1 MIYLYIYIIELYLV
15 TKRNEILPFVT
26 TWLDLKGILLS
37 EISKIETSKYHMIS
51 LIFEI
56 KNIPTN
62 NNNNNNKN
70 WIQDTE
76 NRFLIAKDRAW
87 GMEEMGEGVK
97 KINKNF
103 ILDIRYK

>member
-1 MIYLYIYIIELYLV
+1 
-15 TKRNEILPFVT
+15 
-26 TWLDLKGILLS
+26 
-37 EISKIETSKYHMIS
+37 MIS

-97 KINKNF
+97 KNNKNF
-103 ILDIRYK
+103 ILDIRYKQKKLQHTTYPIVEKINKTLK